1 MRYRFPLS
9 LQTTL
14 PDDYRENAAFLSL
27 LKTLRGLG
35 FLGVELNMSDPRSF
49 QREAIEELLGRHDLR
64 LSMLATGL
72 TAKRL
77 ELSLSHPDELVRRR
91 SVDIC
96 KHLIDWVAGSGT
108 GVIVGFLKGGVVP
121 DTEAARSSF
130 ARSLAE
136 VLPHAAEKS
145 VAVLI
150 EATNRYESSVANTIE
165 EAAACLQPYDAAYAQ
180 LLPDTF
186 HMNIEEANMFASL
199 DRHRERFRSFHLSDN
214 TRFFPGFGAIDFDRI
229 LRFLMEIG
237 YRGQLAIEGNVR
249 ADIEGELRACVA
261 RLAPLLEMRDG

>member
-9 LQTTL
+9 FQTTL
-14 PDDYRENAAFLSL
+14 PDDYREHGAFLSL

-35 FLGVELNMSDPRSF
+35 FLGVELNMSDPRNF
-49 QREAIEELLGRHDLR
+49 QREAIEEFLGRHDLR

-77 ELSLSHPDELVRRR
+77 GLSLSHPDELVRRR

-96 KHLIDWVAGSGT
+96 KHCIDWVAGSGT

-121 DTEAARSSF
+121 DAEAARGHF

-136 VLPHAAEKS
+136 VAPYAAERS

-199 DRHRERFRSFHLSDN
+199 DRHRDRFRSFHLSDN
-214 TRFFPGFGAIDFDRI
+214 TRFFPGFGAIDFGRI
-229 LRFLMEIG
+229 LGFLTEMG

-249 ADIEGELRACVA
+249 SDIEGELHACMA
-261 RLAPLLEMRDG
+261 RLAPLLEMRDA